1 MCRMAGDPTN
11 EGHAL
16 ATGPLVPMGLL
27 LCALSY
33 ATDSQGAFY
42 PGPFHVFVILVAL
55 ALVAGAVV
63 TRERARVWLGQ
74 VGRDP
79 LVWTVAALAVVT
91 VLSAVVAG
99 QASNAIGP
107 VALLFM
113 MAAVVAVVTSL
124 PAEHRRLLV
133 AGVVAISVVVA
144 AIGWV
149 AVLARWQPNALTSQ
163 GLWRAASTLTYENAL
178 AAFLTAPALL
188 CLDRLMTGTARR
200 TAWALS
206 AYVVLLGIGASLSR
220 GGFLGLVVGVVVLVA
235 WRGPARLP
243 TVAGPVLGSLI
254 GLAGLAPSF
263 PVSGP
268 ARVAPAVVGLVVG
281 ALMAAWNVGEGSTIG
296 GDERDERRTTGWR
309 RARVAAALVG
319 TAVLIGLVAAVSS
332 RNVAHQIAQARFSAA
347 SSDRAH
353 EWSAAWAV
361 ARQHLVLGVGTA
373 RVLLQWQ
380 EGTRVFTATFA
391 HNEFL
396 QLVVQDGFIGLAV
409 LLIGL
414 ICIVRRLLRLRGRGS
429 AWSVECASACLL
441 ALLVQS
447 SLDFLWHLTVIPV
460 LLAVVLATALTPAGP
475 AKDLAGPSKDTGK
488 TPLKSSV
495 DERSDNR

>member
-1 MCRMAGDPTN
+1 MAGVPTN
-11 EGHAL
+11 EGTAL

-33 ATDSQGAFY
+33 ATDAQGAFY

-55 ALVAGAVV
+55 ALMASAVV
-63 TRERARVWLGQ
+63 TRERARAWLGA

-79 LVWTVAALAVVT
+79 LVGTVAALAVVT
-91 VLSAVVAG
+91 VLSSVVAG
-99 QASNAIGP
+99 QATNAIGP

-113 MAAVVAVVTSL
+113 MAAVVAVVKSL

-133 AGVVAISVVVA
+133 AGVVAIAVVVA

-188 CLDRLMTGTARR
+188 CLDRLMTGTAHR

-206 AYVVLLGIGASLSR
+206 AYIVLLGIGASLSR
-220 GGFLGLVVGVVVLVA
+220 GGFLGLVVGFVVLVA

-243 TVAGPVLGSLI
+243 AVAGPVIGSLI

-263 PVSGP
+263 PVSS
-268 ARVAPAVVGLVVG
+268 AAQVAPAVVGLVVG
-281 ALMAAWNVGEGSTIG
+281 GFVVGALVAGWRVGEGSTVG
-296 GDERDERRTTGWR
+296 GPEAVTTRWR
-309 RARVAAALVG
+309 RARVAVALVG
-319 TAVLIGLVAAVSS
+319 IGVLAALVAAVSS

-361 ARQHLVLGVGTA
+361 ARHHLVLGVGTA

-396 QLVVQDGFIGLAV
+396 QLVVQDGLIGLAV

-414 ICIVRRLLRLRGRGS
+414 ICIVSRLRRRRRQGS
-429 AWSVECASACLL
+429 AWSVECALACLA

-460 LLAVVLATALTPAGP
+460 LMAVVLATALTPAGP
-475 AKDLAGPSKDTGK
+475 PKDRAGPPKDTVK
-488 TPLKSSV
+488 TPLKSPV